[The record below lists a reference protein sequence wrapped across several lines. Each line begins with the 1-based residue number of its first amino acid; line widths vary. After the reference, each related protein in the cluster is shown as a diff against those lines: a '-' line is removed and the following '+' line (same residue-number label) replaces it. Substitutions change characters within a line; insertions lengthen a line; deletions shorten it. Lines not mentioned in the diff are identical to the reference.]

1 MRSAEVKNENHLKD
15 PLGAAALCGAH
26 ARPCTHSQSGEFTC
40 VCVLV
45 FSVFS
50 TQIWLKLNTAQ
61 NKRDSSIMF
70 NVSPPSPAPLLLSS
84 LNSFTRNGDFTFR
97 EVCVYARVC
106 VGGRHRERRTEIVGV
121 FSGVYG
127 SGSSWTQ
134 HAPRINRRQGQREGG
149 CCHRDGRTWVLDT
162 VTRQEREAASE
173 LR

>member
-1 MRSAEVKNENHLKD
+1 MRRPLRDALVFDHRRSESSESSPGAPRSMRSAEVKNENHLKD

-106 VGGRHRERRTEIVGV
+106 GRETQRETDRNCWGV
-121 FSGVYG
+121 FGGVRFRVVVD
-127 SGSSWTQ
+127 S
-134 HAPRINRRQGQREGG
+134 A
-149 CCHRDGRTWVLDT
+149 RTSD
-162 VTRQEREAASE
+162 Q
-173 LR
+173 